1 MLRPEAE
8 SLPLEEVL
16 EHYRVHGWARL
27 GPVLAPEALL
37 ALQRRA
43 EALMLG
49 EVVHPGLY
57 FQADSPTG
65 RYDDI
70 PRGQGWVGP
79 SLHYRKLE
87 KLERDPLF
95 AAWIANPVFGRI
107 AAEVIGPE
115 VSLCRAVIFNKAAHG
130 GSSLPWHQD
139 CGDFWG
145 LSRDPGLQIWT
156 ALDDAPVE
164 AGCLELVPG
173 THLAGR
179 ATSKGGV
186 IPDELVEQSGLLPKL
201 LPVPARAGEALLVH
215 NLVWHRSGR
224 NATAA
229 PRRALTV
236 CFMDAA
242 TRCTRRRSPRQFP
255 RMAWG

>member
-16 EHYRVHGWARL
+16 AHYRAHGWARL

-95 AAWIANPVFGRI
+95 AAWIANPWGRSICTPRRIGFGARNSGRPDKLKCRPAI
-107 AAEVIGPE
+107 RKKNNSGPPSPCSTACWTSSNAASTPVWKASG
-115 VSLCRAVIFNKAAHG
+115 AV
-130 GSSLPWHQD
+130 
-139 CGDFWG
+139 
-145 LSRDPGLQIWT
+145 T
-156 ALDDAPVE
+156 AE
-164 AGCLELVPG
+164 
-173 THLAGR
+173 TGR
-179 ATSKGGV
+179 
-186 IPDELVEQSGLLPKL
+186 
-201 LPVPARAGEALLVH
+201 
-215 NLVWHRSGR
+215 WRSGW
-224 NATAA
+224 AW
-229 PRRALTV
+229 
-236 CFMDAA
+236 M
-242 TRCTRRRSPRQFP
+242 SRQ
-255 RMAWG
+255 